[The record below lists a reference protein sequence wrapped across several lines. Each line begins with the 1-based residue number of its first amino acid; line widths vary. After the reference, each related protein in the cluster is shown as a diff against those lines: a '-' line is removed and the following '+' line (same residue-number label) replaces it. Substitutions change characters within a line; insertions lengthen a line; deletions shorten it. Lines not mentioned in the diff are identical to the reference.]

1 MSMSPNPQLNHQR
14 TLLRQDHASGL
25 IECTPTDFVDTYSRR
40 NFIDDALVDQLVEK
54 LRSDGTLSSNGWLG
68 LRGRKE
74 ENENDTF
81 APLSKVASAVATA
94 ANSCGVEEA
103 QTFWVHPTPT
113 KAGEFDAPGY
123 RHLPDV
129 RRPKEN
135 LVTES
140 SPTKKTKEYSPW
152 PLSVSMLGELK
163 LHGEQAMTQTKRK
176 SSLQP
181 TKSCLTT
188 QPDDS
193 YLDSRLKGARRDFW
207 FFCRSHIAMC
217 NFDHHKDPQSFI
229 KFLLA
234 VMFGSREQLG
244 WDPTVTRLVGTSKD
258 GSKYV
263 FYQYKIDGRTF
274 HTIGNPICDLSAYH
288 LISRATRVWEVE
300 EVDGE
305 DRSRLV
311 LKDVWLYED
320 AKLEKEI
327 LQDLFSKLAELDKAN
342 KRKGT
347 PTTYAEDAKPFF

>member
-94 ANSCGVEEA
+94 ANSCGVEET

-129 RRPKEN
+129 RRVSEDNLVTANGYPKEN

-140 SPTKKTKEYSPW
+140 SPTKKMKEYSPW
-152 PLSVSMLGELK
+152 PLTVS
-163 LHGEQAMTQTKRK
+163 
-176 SSLQP
+176 P
-181 TKSCLTT
+181 C
-188 QPDDS
+188 
-193 YLDSRLKGARRDFW
+193 W
-207 FFCRSHIAMC
+207 
-217 NFDHHKDPQSFI
+217 
-229 KFLLA
+229 
-234 VMFGSREQLG
+234 
-244 WDPTVTRLVGTSKD
+244 
-258 GSKYV
+258 
-263 FYQYKIDGRTF
+263 
-274 HTIGNPICDLSAYH
+274 
-288 LISRATRVWEVE
+288 
-300 EVDGE
+300 
-305 DRSRLV
+305 
-311 LKDVWLYED
+311 
-320 AKLEKEI
+320 
-327 LQDLFSKLAELDKAN
+327 AN
-342 KRKGT
+342 
-347 PTTYAEDAKPFF
+347 